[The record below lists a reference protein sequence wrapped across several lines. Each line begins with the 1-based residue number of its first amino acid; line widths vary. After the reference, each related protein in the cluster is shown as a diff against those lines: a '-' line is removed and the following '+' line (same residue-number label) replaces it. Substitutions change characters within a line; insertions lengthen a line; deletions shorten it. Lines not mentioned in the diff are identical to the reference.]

1 MNGYLLV
8 AGIVCVVMAIGH
20 TTIGVRWV
28 LPGLSVAS
36 LPRSP
41 FGGGTMTAAF
51 LTFTWHVVGLML
63 LSFAVILSV
72 LAHETLGDAGTVS
85 VRGIG
90 LMFAAATLMALW
102 RTRHR
107 PADLV
112 KAPMWILFV
121 AVASLCWVGATA

>member
-1 MNGYLLV
+1 MNGYLLI
-8 AGIVCVVMAIGH
+8 AGIVCLLMAAGH
-20 TTIGVRWV
+20 TTIGLRWV
-28 LPGLSVAS
+28 LPELPVAS

-41 FGGGTMTAAF
+41 FGGGATTAAF

-72 LAHETLGDAGTVS
+72 LAHDSLGDAGTVS

-90 LMFAAATLMALW
+90 LLFTVATLMVLW
-102 RTRHR
+102 RTRSR
-107 PADLV
+107 PVNLV

-121 AVASLCWVGATA
+121 AVASLCWVGAAG